1 MVSLYFT
8 INVLVIFFI
17 TLIHSWFYR
26 HHYIDQI
33 DPVTGEINFN
43 IGRDQIDGYG
53 GDFARY
59 REEEENSVAYTG
71 RTQSTTTRPDG
82 YLLAREVH
90 AGAQCSNQPST
101 R

>member
-1 MVSLYFT
+1 MY
-8 INVLVIFFI
+8 VLFNIFFI
-17 TLIHSWFYR
+17 SFLIYR

-33 DPVTGEINFN
+33 DPVTGEINFS
-43 IGRDQIDGYG
+43 IGRDQIDGYN

-82 YLLAREVH
+82 YLQAREVQS
-90 AGAQCSNQPST
+90 GAQCSISNQPNT